1 MLHCVS
7 LGSSPSSKDDVDTN
21 SNDIPMVRVPSIP
34 SKPSIEIPSSDEE
47 EENDNDDG
55 KDDRKE
61 KSTTTQLDAV
71 VEAAED
77 KVNNIVARNGAR
89 IPNAMSTAASSL
101 STNNNAAASAGAVAT
116 AVLQDDT
123 EQRRRLEQTISP
135 STTIDIDNNNNNPE
149 STSTYSTKK
158 RRRKRSRGRS
168 PTTAAAASTSLLSSS
183 SPPSSSNVNN
193 LQLSVSS
200 SPAASHGKNKQ
211 TMQKK
216 SSSIGVKVF
225 RNKPS
230 SSVRLSSTGGGSGT
244 SDDVFAFH
252 DETYS
257 KKTQSPSKRRKL
269 SKKSQEEASSLRN
282 GRKEDSSSSATDFP
296 AESTTTDSSSEAMEG
311 GSDEDNNSSQQEEEE
326 EEEKESVDGNED
338 VEEEE
343 SDKDNKI
350 EFKLPRSLAPFNTP
364 GVQDY
369 GIIRTSRLRDRS
381 KKTKDPVDIEYQHIK
396 GQVQCHATKEG
407 RVWSSGRNKDRC
419 KNCAEGAYNF
429 CHSHRHLDENQKLYW
444 KKREKAYPRSTPG
457 PAKKKDLSASKSNR
471 MSAPAAKM
479 NNQNRKF
486 KPSPKARKK
495 GVVRDKNGY
504 ESNSVRQCVFLKS
517 TNNVRCGRVFKEGG
531 YGFCKCHA
539 NSVERKGT
547 ESYRE
552 DPGTMRCTA
561 VTKKGRLCSYKALDK
576 CVFCLEHIDSPP
588 EKVSPIVFSTESTK
602 DVGLMAD
609 TDSSDRESEPCLN
622 SNSNSV
628 VVKDPLSNKMKSINN
643 AATTIDTE
651 TLREDIES
659 RKDTESN
666 IKHPDHKKGPSSD
679 NNSEMGPVSKRSVS
693 AGQDVGAI
701 DTFENHIEESA
712 TIEPKAKDNNPPK
725 DSSLRNDLNQ
735 ANKDI
740 EMESVVQQVDRSHQE
755 EEDNNPAKDPSLQ
768 NDLNLTNNDIEMESV
783 EQQIEKTDGC
793 NPPGNIIVERRS
805 HQEEET
811 PYVGTLCDEDDV
823 SNAESAPAAA
833 QVEKA
838 FSNDERCFYVHKSKQ
853 CSYKVVE
860 GDVVCSLCKK
870 CVDEKKPFDHIS
882 DDYDRSLNRCFRVD
896 RCTGKQCS
904 GLATAGEVMCSKCR
918 RSCGKMKESLFE
930 TCEDSDLS
938 VEGSS
943 KESTSSSATESSEE
957 TNSYSSE
964 DTTDD
969 DYDSDESDE
978 SDVDYD
984 SYCSAYTHNEFF
996 KLWRDWEKKTEKTDE
1011 VEDSQLIRRAN
1022 NNMDPDDT
1030 KGQQKAQ
1037 YGRVLPQAMKKMI
1050 QILELRREDIFLD
1063 IGHGIGN
1070 TCLHASFCAGCDS
1083 RGIEVVSDRHDIA
1096 DRFRGA
1102 MIAEHNGSE
1111 LPSKP
1116 DIGNVDLRLGR
1127 LEDPK
1132 NKEFLTVG
1140 VTRAYVNNFNG
1151 VFAERSSK
1159 NGDKYFLDN
1168 YIAGIFASMAPG
1180 SIMVTFHPLSVGL
1193 DRDEANSHRK
1203 RHNMNESDYAS
1214 FYSYEK
1220 ILLGKACRTV
1230 KWNQRSGNTHDI
1242 FVFKYKRLH
1251 QPLRDSAAFLCCNP
1265 KCKNANDEIPI
1276 AATRINE
1283 DGRCVMNYCE
1293 CKHSPR
1299 ELRKR

>member
-1 MLHCVS
+1 MDLF
-7 LGSSPSSKDDVDTN
+7 K
-21 SNDIPMVRVPSIP
+21 
-34 SKPSIEIPSSDEE
+34 
-47 EENDNDDG
+47 
-55 KDDRKE
+55 
-61 KSTTTQLDAV
+61 
-71 VEAAED
+71 
-77 KVNNIVARNGAR
+77 R
-89 IPNAMSTAASSL
+89 I
-101 STNNNAAASAGAVAT
+101 
-116 AVLQDDT
+116 
-123 EQRRRLEQTISP
+123 
-135 STTIDIDNNNNNPE
+135 
-149 STSTYSTKK
+149 
-158 RRRKRSRGRS
+158 
-168 PTTAAAASTSLLSSS
+168 AAASTSLLS
-183 SPPSSSNVNN
+183 P
-193 LQLSVSS
+193 
-200 SPAASHGKNKQ
+200 H
-211 TMQKK
+211 
-216 SSSIGVKVF
+216 
-225 RNKPS
+225 
-230 SSVRLSSTGGGSGT
+230 
-244 SDDVFAFH
+244 
-252 DETYS
+252 
-257 KKTQSPSKRRKL
+257 SKRRKL
-269 SKKSQEEASSLRN
+269 SKKSQEEEYVSMKDGSE
-282 GRKEDSSSSATDFP
+282 KEEEKKHVDGHSKDA
-296 AESTTTDSSSEAMEG
+296 
-311 GSDEDNNSSQQEEEE
+311 EEEE
-326 EEEKESVDGNED
+326 G
-338 VEEEE
+338 
-343 SDKDNKI
+343 DKGNKI

-381 KKTKDPVDIEYQHIK
+381 KKTTDPVDIVYQHIK
-396 GQVQCHATKEG
+396 GQLQCHATNDG
-407 RVWSSGRNKDRC
+407 RVWCSGKNKYRC
-419 KNCAEGAYNF
+419 QNCAEGVYKF
-429 CHSHRHLDENQKLYW
+429 CHSHRHLDANQNLYW
-444 KKREKAYPRSTPG
+444 KKREIADARSTPG
-457 PAKKKDLSASKSNR
+457 PAKNKNLSASKSNR

-486 KPSPKARKK
+486 KPGPKSRNKM
-495 GVVRDKNGY
+495 VVRDENGY
-504 ESNSVRQCVFLKS
+504 ESNSVNQCVFLKS
-517 TNNVRCGRVFKEGG
+517 TNNTRCGRFFKEGG
-531 YGFCKCHA
+531 KGFCKCHA
-539 NSVERKGT
+539 NSVEINGT
-547 ESYRE
+547 ESYRG
-552 DPGTMRCTA
+552 DHGTMRCTA
-561 VTKKGRLCSYKALDK
+561 VTKKGSLCSYKALDK
-576 CVFCLEHIDSPP
+576 CVFCSEHIDNPP
-588 EKVSPIVFSTESTK
+588 EKVFPAAFSNEIEDKNRKETPPE
-602 DVGLMAD
+602 A
-609 TDSSDRESEPCLN
+609 
-622 SNSNSV
+622 
-628 VVKDPLSNKMKSINN
+628 KS
-643 AATTIDTE
+643 
-651 TLREDIES
+651 
-659 RKDTESN
+659 
-666 IKHPDHKKGPSSD
+666 PSSD
-679 NNSEMGPVSKRSVS
+679 NSEMEPVSKQSVS

-701 DTFENHIEESA
+701 DSLENHLEESA
-712 TIEPKAKDNNPPK
+712 TIESKAKDNNPPPK
-725 DSSLRNDLNQ
+725 DPSLQNDINLTHN
-735 ANKDI
+735 DI
-740 EMESVVQQVDRSHQE
+740 EMESVVQQVDRSRQE
-755 EEDNNPAKDPSLQ
+755 EEEEEEEGEDNNSGKDPSLH
-768 NDLNLTNNDIEMESV
+768 NDLNLTNNDIEMESA
-783 EQQIEKTDGC
+783 EQQVEKTDGC

-811 PYVGTLCDEDDV
+811 PYAGTLCNEDDV
-823 SNAESAPAAA
+823 SNTEGVPAAA

-860 GDVVCSLCKK
+860 GDVLCSLCKK

-930 TCEDSDLS
+930 TCEGSDLS

-964 DTTDD
+964 DTTDN
-969 DYDSDESDE
+969 DYDSDDSDESDE
-978 SDVDYD
+978 DYD

-1022 NNMDPDDT
+1022 KSMDPDDT

-1111 LPSKP
+1111 RPSKP
-1116 DIGNVDLRLGR
+1116 DIGSVDLRLGR

-1193 DRDEANSHRK
+1193 DRDEANSYRK

-1220 ILLGKACRTV
+1220 ILLGKAFRTV

>member
-1 MLHCVS
+1 
-7 LGSSPSSKDDVDTN
+7 
-21 SNDIPMVRVPSIP
+21 
-34 SKPSIEIPSSDEE
+34 
-47 EENDNDDG
+47 
-55 KDDRKE
+55 
-61 KSTTTQLDAV
+61 
-71 VEAAED
+71 
-77 KVNNIVARNGAR
+77 
-89 IPNAMSTAASSL
+89 
-101 STNNNAAASAGAVAT
+101 
-116 AVLQDDT
+116 
-123 EQRRRLEQTISP
+123 
-135 STTIDIDNNNNNPE
+135 
-149 STSTYSTKK
+149 
-158 RRRKRSRGRS
+158 
-168 PTTAAAASTSLLSSS
+168 
-183 SPPSSSNVNN
+183 
-193 LQLSVSS
+193 
-200 SPAASHGKNKQ
+200 
-211 TMQKK
+211 
-216 SSSIGVKVF
+216 
-225 RNKPS
+225 
-230 SSVRLSSTGGGSGT
+230 
-244 SDDVFAFH
+244 
-252 DETYS
+252 
-257 KKTQSPSKRRKL
+257 
-269 SKKSQEEASSLRN
+269 
-282 GRKEDSSSSATDFP
+282 
-296 AESTTTDSSSEAMEG
+296 ME
-311 GSDEDNNSSQQEEEE
+311 
-326 EEEKESVDGNED
+326 
-338 VEEEE
+338 
-343 SDKDNKI
+343 
-350 EFKLPRSLAPFNTP
+350 
-364 GVQDY
+364 
-369 GIIRTSRLRDRS
+369 
-381 KKTKDPVDIEYQHIK
+381 
-396 GQVQCHATKEG
+396 
-407 RVWSSGRNKDRC
+407 
-419 KNCAEGAYNF
+419 
-429 CHSHRHLDENQKLYW
+429 
-444 KKREKAYPRSTPG
+444 
-457 PAKKKDLSASKSNR
+457 
-471 MSAPAAKM
+471 
-479 NNQNRKF
+479 
-486 KPSPKARKK
+486 
-495 GVVRDKNGY
+495 
-504 ESNSVRQCVFLKS
+504 
-517 TNNVRCGRVFKEGG
+517 
-531 YGFCKCHA
+531 
-539 NSVERKGT
+539 
-547 ESYRE
+547 
-552 DPGTMRCTA
+552 
-561 VTKKGRLCSYKALDK
+561 
-576 CVFCLEHIDSPP
+576 
-588 EKVSPIVFSTESTK
+588 
-602 DVGLMAD
+602 
-609 TDSSDRESEPCLN
+609 
-622 SNSNSV
+622 
-628 VVKDPLSNKMKSINN
+628 
-643 AATTIDTE
+643 
-651 TLREDIES
+651 
-659 RKDTESN
+659 
-666 IKHPDHKKGPSSD
+666 
-679 NNSEMGPVSKRSVS
+679 PVSKQSVS

-701 DTFENHIEESA
+701 DSLENHLEESA
-712 TIEPKAKDNNPPK
+712 TIESKAKDNNPP
-725 DSSLRNDLNQ
+725 
-735 ANKDI
+735 
-740 EMESVVQQVDRSHQE
+740 
-755 EEDNNPAKDPSLQ
+755 PKDPSLQ

-783 EQQIEKTDGC
+783 VQQVDRSHQEEEEEEGEDNNSGKDPSLHNDLNLTNNDIEMESVEQQVEKTDGC

-811 PYVGTLCDEDDV
+811 PYAGTLCNEDDV
-823 SNAESAPAAA
+823 SNTEGVPAAA

-860 GDVVCSLCKK
+860 GDVLCSLCKK

-930 TCEDSDLS
+930 TCEGSDLS

-964 DTTDD
+964 DTTDN
-969 DYDSDESDE
+969 DYDSDDSDESDE
-978 SDVDYD
+978 DYD

-1022 NNMDPDDT
+1022 KSMDPDDT

-1111 LPSKP
+1111 RPSKP
-1116 DIGNVDLRLGR
+1116 DIGSVDLRLGR

-1193 DRDEANSHRK
+1193 DRDEANSYRK

-1220 ILLGKACRTV
+1220 ILLGKAFRTV